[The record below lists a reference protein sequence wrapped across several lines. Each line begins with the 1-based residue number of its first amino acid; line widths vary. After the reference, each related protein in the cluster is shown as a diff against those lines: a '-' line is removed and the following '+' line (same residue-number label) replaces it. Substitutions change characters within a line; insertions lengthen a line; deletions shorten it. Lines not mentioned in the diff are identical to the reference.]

1 VRENIVEGSTI
12 SGRSTEEIVA
22 EIQRAFGELRKS
34 GYKARFEELNGELIL
49 TFALGESQQT
59 IKLPRAK
66 WSVPQG
72 VYQAVID
79 RLDI

>member
-1 VRENIVEGSTI
+1 VRENIVQGNTTSA
-12 SGRSTEEIVA
+12 RSTEEIAA
-22 EIQRAFGELRKS
+22 EIQRALGELRKS
-34 GYKARFEELNGELIL
+34 GYKAKFEEQDGELIL

-59 IKLPRAK
+59 IKLSKTK
-66 WSVPQG
+66 WSAPHG